1 MLDVK
6 YWCKIGWKVIQFH
19 QSTCFGVLLCQFLGE
34 LNCIIDSI
42 VMFLICQINAACGV
56 THFAF
61 VSINPRNWFCQF
73 LGELNWR
80 VGFIVGLKK
89 SAANFMVHVESTNW
103 LWCIGMEHDLAHS
116 ITLEKASKCFVHYCV
131 HQKLHNI
138 WRQTY
143 TKEMSPNW
151 PNLNGLKNWWPMS
164 HLVQGQNPNK

>member
-1 MLDVK
+1 M
-6 YWCKIGWKVIQFH
+6 F
-19 QSTCFGVLLCQFLGE
+19 LLCQ
-34 LNCIIDSI
+34 
-42 VMFLICQINAACGV
+42 INGACRV

-61 VSINPRNWFCQF
+61 VLINPRNWFWQF

-103 LWCIGMEHDLAHS
+103 LWCIGMENDLAHS
-116 ITLEKASKCFVHYCV
+116 ITLEKQVSVFVHYCV
-131 HQKLHNI
+131 HKKLHNI

-151 PNLNGLKNWWPMS
+151 EWEGWNYRRDIHWYKVLWFGYLTFSNTNWEPQ
-164 HLVQGQNPNK
+164 LYIRTG